1 MADTQTP
8 VSNAPQ
14 GTDDSVLDA
23 KIGMLLQV
31 GVLSSAVVVLI
42 GALLYLS
49 QQGNRPVDYSS
60 FHGAPNG
67 LNTFGGIFRGAIH
80 FHPLAIIQL
89 GLLMLIATPIARV
102 VFSVIAFLAERDYLY
117 VVISA
122 IVLAVL
128 CYSLAG
134 H

>member
-1 MADTQTP
+1 MAEPAPMSNTPQT
-8 VSNAPQ
+8 
-14 GTDDSVLDA
+14 TDDSVLDA
-23 KIGMLLQV
+23 RIGFLLQA

-42 GALLYLS
+42 GAVLYLAQKS
-49 QQGNRPVDYSS
+49 DSTTNYSS
-60 FHGAPNG
+60 FHGAPEG
-67 LNTFGGIFRGAIH
+67 LNTFSGIFHGVLHA
-80 FHPLAIIQL
+80 HPLAIIQF

-128 CYSLAG
+128 LYGLTG